1 MPTTRA
7 QRKTARRPTMP
18 KRPTQ
23 PRGGE
28 EALYTLTAATPHRAA
43 PPKAAEH
50 WIGREAQSRYA
61 RNQTKRLQC
70 NLHPQTPDPSR
81 RTREGRRQG
90 QGSHSISRSVLCSR
104 KNRYAWGAF

>member
-1 MPTTRA
+1 MPTMRA

-43 PPKAAEH
+43 PPKKAEH

-70 NLHPQTPDPSR
+70 NLHPQGLAAYFVQQTAHRLSDTPS
-81 RTREGRRQG
+81 
-90 QGSHSISRSVLCSR
+90 
-104 KNRYAWGAF
+104 